1 MIEELET
8 RFNNLK
14 ESIGLNNKET
24 LDVMVSLANQYSAS
38 KKYDMAENLLREAL
52 KIDIDLFGEYSRDT
66 IYTLDCLGNLFLEKK
81 DYIESKRYFD
91 KAYEYKLKT
100 YNEEEI
106 IVAKQEL
113 TDLYRLFDGDDKN
126 VF

>member
-38 KKYDMAENLLREAL
+38 KKYDMAENLLRDAL

-66 IYTLDCLGNLFLEKK
+66 IYTIDSLGNLFLEKK
-81 DYIESKRYFD
+81 DYTESKRYFD
-91 KAYEYKLKT
+91 QAYEYKQKT

-106 IVAKQEL
+106 LIAKQEL
-113 TDLYRLFDGDDKN
+113 DDLYRLFDGDDIN

>member
-38 KKYDMAENLLREAL
+38 KKYDMAENLLRDAL

-66 IYTLDCLGNLFLEKK
+66 IYTLDCLGKLFLEKK
-81 DYIESKRYFD
+81 DYTESRSYFD
-91 KAYEYKLKT
+91 QAYEYKQKT

-106 IVAKQEL
+106 LIAKQEL
-113 TDLYRLFDGDDKN
+113 DDLYRLFDGDGKN

>member
-38 KKYDMAENLLREAL
+38 KKYDMAENLLRDAYR
-52 KIDIDLFGEYSRDT
+52 IDIDLFGEYSRDT

-81 DYIESKRYFD
+81 DYTESRSYFD
-91 KAYEYKLKT
+91 KAYEYKQKT

-106 IVAKQEL
+106 LIAKQEL
-113 TDLYRLFDGDDKN
+113 NDLYRLIDGDDKN